1 MITTDTEFYSS
12 PYYFLLRDK
21 GEKYSLY
28 YSVEENLTEAR
39 KKDEVIHFEK
49 SKGAKVKNHLKK
61 VAKEKKIKTTKGLKK
76 DLEELV
82 NLDGALSNSKIPI
95 LDPRLHPKKT
105 MDQTVAAARITND
118 PISRGYRTYYGE
130 SVEEVKEGKHK
141 KIAFYDDKGRWF
153 SSSDNLGDVSTHK
166 KRFGN
171 DITFSVEGYEG
182 KFNTVSDFKKHL
194 KDIEITPMSSM
205 FSDSENAKERVKQ
218 KRIERINKSKLDEVD
233 MSGAFGYEETEDM
246 DGAETYKYLV
256 KKMGMEP
263 DEAKERTKQKG
274 QDPTGNKDKKSK
286 YYKDKNFVTRA
297 TLSEIQKQKMI
308 KVVEDILMNKK
319 NSNNSE
325 IGKKEMGKSI
335 DELPLLIRK
344 NLKSLLNHVEKNGYS
359 KEDLIKL
366 IKKGE

>member
-1 MITTDTEFYSS
+1 MITIDKEFYSS

-21 GEKYSLY
+21 GSKYSLY

-49 SKGAKVKNHLKK
+49 SKGGKVKKYLNKLT
-61 VAKEKKIKTTKGLKK
+61 KEKKNKTTKEVKK

-95 LDPRLHPKKT
+95 LDPRLHPHKT

-130 SVEEVKEGKHK
+130 SVEEVKE
-141 KIAFYDDKGRWF
+141 I
-153 SSSDNLGDVSTHK
+153 
-166 KRFGN
+166 
-171 DITFSVEGYEG
+171 
-182 KFNTVSDFKKHL
+182 
-194 KDIEITPMSSM
+194 
-205 FSDSENAKERVKQ
+205 
-218 KRIERINKSKLDEVD
+218 D

-263 DEAKERTKQKG
+263 DEAKERTKQQGK
-274 QDPTGNKDKKSK
+274 DPSGKKDMKSK

-297 TLSEIQKQKMI
+297 TLSEIQRQKAI

-319 NSNNSE
+319 NSDNSE
-325 IGKKEMGKSI
+325 VGKKEMGKTI

-344 NLKSLLNHVEKNGYS
+344 NLKTLLNHVEKNGYS